1 MVGDETGASSVSIG
15 LISTHESA
23 IDHVGT
29 HSGGLI
35 EAVQMCTYNVRFHIW
50 LKSAVHKMCFKK
62 HVRWVATFPWAQ
74 KASHPSPHLL
84 CSLQWQQHTTRRI
97 HLIVG
102 AHRPREWRCA
112 QYV

>member
-35 EAVQMCTYNVRFHIW
+35 EAVQMCTLDIHI
-50 LKSAVHKMCFKK
+50 
-62 HVRWVATFPWAQ
+62 
-74 KASHPSPHLL
+74 
-84 CSLQWQQHTTRRI
+84 
-97 HLIVG
+97 
-102 AHRPREWRCA
+102 
-112 QYV
+112 

>member
-35 EAVQMCTYNVRFHIW
+35 EAVQMCTYYT
-50 LKSAVHKMCFKK
+50 LEA
-62 HVRWVATFPWAQ
+62 
-74 KASHPSPHLL
+74 
-84 CSLQWQQHTTRRI
+84 
-97 HLIVG
+97 
-102 AHRPREWRCA
+102 
-112 QYV
+112 